1 MLRQARRARARAHT
15 HTHAGMHA
23 ERSRR
28 PRRAHT
34 DAAVWFARPHT
45 WNTSS
50 SSYDMHV
57 SSSSYASKHMEYKKH
72 LLAHEPHTEDSIM
85 LSVITI

>member
-1 MLRQARRARARAHT
+1 
-15 HTHAGMHA
+15 
-23 ERSRR
+23 
-28 PRRAHT
+28 
-34 DAAVWFARPHT
+34 
-45 WNTSS
+45 
-50 SSYDMHV
+50 MHV